1 MKGISFFQKMIVT
14 SLLGL
19 ARNSLLLP
27 ALPRINVWVTLANLT
42 GQDTLCLATASPDN
56 PFSTCLVGIPLDTW
70 PVPNQAQLAYPPTN
84 VSKNITDDWDG

>member
-1 MKGISFFQKMIVT
+1 MMKGISFFQIMIVT

-19 ARNSLLLP
+19 ARNSLLPP

-70 PVPNQAQLAYPPTN
+70 PVPNQHKGTA
-84 VSKNITDDWDG
+84 VRISKECAA